1 MFSSI
6 TIQYFFFKQWKNLKT
21 YVNKLNIKLIGDCPI
36 YVALDSCDV
45 WTNTHLF
52 QLDENNNPKAVAGC
66 PPDGF
71 SATGQLWG
79 NPLYNWSIMEKDN
92 YQWWIERIRHLGSI
106 YDILRIDH
114 FRGFESYYAIPYGQT
129 TAINGTWQKGP
140 GMKLFSE
147 VKRQLNDMPIIAEDL
162 GFLTP

>member
-1 MFSSI
+1 MAIKDDNNGKCWLEWPQALKNREKEAIEAIKIKLKEEIKFYI

-45 WTNTHLF
+45 WTNTQLF

-79 NPLYNWSIMEKDN
+79 NPRYNWSI
-92 YQWWIERIRHLGSI
+92 IEVLLI
-106 YDILRIDH
+106 
-114 FRGFESYYAIPYGQT
+114 
-129 TAINGTWQKGP
+129 K
-140 GMKLFSE
+140 
-147 VKRQLNDMPIIAEDL
+147 
-162 GFLTP
+162 